1 VKLAPKQLYSDSIG
15 ASGSGADSYTK
26 MMVANTQAITAA
38 LGGKVTPLVEKL
50 TGILL
55 NGSK

>member
-1 VKLAPKQLYSDSIG
+1 
-15 ASGSGADSYTK
+15 
-26 MMVANTQAITAA
+26 MVANTQAITAA